1 MTRTEEKREM
11 DMQLMKRMQ
20 EMRNYIRETQP
31 LIHCITNP
39 ISIHDCANVILAT
52 GARPIMAEHPKEVE
66 EITAVSSAL
75 MLNLGN
81 ITDVRMESMRLAL
94 AQANRDKIPVI
105 LDLVGVT
112 CSHLRRRFAES
123 LLEEGQFAVIK
134 GNISEILAVA
144 SLPFHGTGIDAG
156 AEDAISGEN
165 QSQRGE
171 VAKSLAKT
179 LGCAV
184 LATGKKDLVAVS
196 DQAFLVS
203 NGDPALSGITG
214 TGCMVG
220 ALTASYL
227 PAISTQSL
235 RSSIGT
241 KATDSEHLVGD
252 SYAEAE
258 SAFSEL
264 ALSALLGVVTMGIAG
279 EKATKA
285 SRGPGS
291 FQTALLDEIFC
302 LSEEEFA
309 RKARIYPL

>member
-1 MTRTEEKREM
+1 M
-11 DMQLMKRMQ
+11 DKQLMKRMQ

-156 AEDAISGEN
+156 AEDAISREN

-227 PAISTQSL
+227 PAVSIQSL

-252 SYAEAE
+252 SYAESE

-264 ALSALLGVVTMGIAG
+264 VLSALLSVVTMGIAG
-279 EKATKA
+279 EKATKV

>member
-1 MTRTEEKREM
+1 
-11 DMQLMKRMQ
+11 MQLMKRMQ

-144 SLPFHGTGIDAG
+144 SLPFHGTGHRC
-156 AEDAISGEN
+156 
-165 QSQRGE
+165 RGGGCGFRG
-171 VAKSLAKT
+171 KSEPARRSRKI
-179 LGCAV
+179 V
-184 LATGKKDLVAVS
+184 GK
-196 DQAFLVS
+196 
-203 NGDPALSGITG
+203 N
-214 TGCMVG
+214 VG
-220 ALTASYL
+220 LCGSCNREK
-227 PAISTQSL
+227 
-235 RSSIGT
+235 RSRCG
-241 KATDSEHLVGD
+241 L
-252 SYAEAE
+252 
-258 SAFSEL
+258 
-264 ALSALLGVVTMGIAG
+264 
-279 EKATKA
+279 
-285 SRGPGS
+285 
-291 FQTALLDEIFC
+291 
-302 LSEEEFA
+302 
-309 RKARIYPL
+309 

>member
-1 MTRTEEKREM
+1 
-11 DMQLMKRMQ
+11 MQLMKRMQ

-123 LLEEGQFAVIK
+123 LLEAGQFAVIK

-156 AEDAISGEN
+156 AEDAVSEEN

-227 PAISTQSL
+227 PAVSTESL
-235 RSSIGT
+235 SSSIGRT
-241 KATDSEHLVGD
+241 KSTDSEHSVGD
-252 SYAEAE
+252 SYVESE

-279 EKATKA
+279 EKATKI

-291 FQTALLDEIFC
+291 FQIALLDEIFC

-309 RKARIYPL
+309 RKAQIFPL

>member
-1 MTRTEEKREM
+1 
-11 DMQLMKRMQ
+11 MQLMKRMQ
-20 EMRNYIRETQP
+20 KMRNYIRETQP

-156 AEDAISGEN
+156 AEDAVSEEN

-227 PAISTQSL
+227 PAVSIQSL

-252 SYAEAE
+252 SYAESE

-264 ALSALLGVVTMGIAG
+264 VLSVLLGVVTMGIAG
-279 EKATKA
+279 EKATKV

>member
-1 MTRTEEKREM
+1 
-11 DMQLMKRMQ
+11 
-20 EMRNYIRETQP
+20 
-31 LIHCITNP
+31 
-39 ISIHDCANVILAT
+39 
-52 GARPIMAEHPKEVE
+52 
-66 EITAVSSAL
+66 
-75 MLNLGN
+75 
-81 ITDVRMESMRLAL
+81 MRLAL

-156 AEDAISGEN
+156 AEDAVSEEN

-227 PAISTQSL
+227 PAVSTQSL

-241 KATDSEHLVGD
+241 KGTDSEYLVGD
-252 SYAEAE
+252 SCAEAE
-258 SAFSEL
+258 SAFSEW

-279 EKATKA
+279 EKATKD

-309 RKARIYPL
+309 RKAQIYPL

>member
-1 MTRTEEKREM
+1 M
-11 DMQLMKRMQ
+11 DKQLMKRMQ

-156 AEDAISGEN
+156 AEDAISREN

-227 PAISTQSL
+227 PAVSIQSL

-252 SYAEAE
+252 SYAESE

-264 ALSALLGVVTMGIAG
+264 VLSALLGVVTMGIAG
-279 EKATKA
+279 EKATKV

>member
-1 MTRTEEKREM
+1 
-11 DMQLMKRMQ
+11 MQLMKRMQ

-227 PAISTQSL
+227 PAVSTQSL

-241 KATDSEHLVGD
+241 KGTDSEYLVGD
-252 SYAEAE
+252 SCAEAE
-258 SAFSEL
+258 SAFSEW

-279 EKATKA
+279 EKATKD

>member
-1 MTRTEEKREM
+1 
-11 DMQLMKRMQ
+11 MKRMQ

-156 AEDAISGEN
+156 AEDAISREN

-227 PAISTQSL
+227 PAVSIQSL

-252 SYAEAE
+252 SYAESE

-264 ALSALLGVVTMGIAG
+264 VLSALLSVVTMGIAG
-279 EKATKA
+279 EKATKV

>member
-1 MTRTEEKREM
+1 
-11 DMQLMKRMQ
+11 MQLMKRMQ

-156 AEDAISGEN
+156 AEDAISREN

-227 PAISTQSL
+227 PAVSIQSL

-252 SYAEAE
+252 SYAESE

-264 ALSALLGVVTMGIAG
+264 VLSALLGVVTMGIAG
-279 EKATKA
+279 EKATKV

>member
-1 MTRTEEKREM
+1 
-11 DMQLMKRMQ
+11 MQLMKRMQ

-227 PAISTQSL
+227 PAVSIQSL

-252 SYAEAE
+252 SYAESE

-264 ALSALLGVVTMGIAG
+264 VLSALLGVVTMGIAG

>member
-1 MTRTEEKREM
+1 
-11 DMQLMKRMQ
+11 MQLMKRMQ

-227 PAISTQSL
+227 PAVSIQSL

-252 SYAEAE
+252 SYAESE

-264 ALSALLGVVTMGIAG
+264 VLSALLGVVTMGIAG
-279 EKATKA
+279 EKATKV

-309 RKARIYPL
+309 RKAWIYPL

>member
-1 MTRTEEKREM
+1 M

-227 PAISTQSL
+227 PAVSIQSL